1 MRRRPIAEYYQ
12 GPVELRIVA
21 TKGKG
26 ENLERPE
33 LAVIEQQLRSREL
46 DLLIYEGTQFREL
59 VEQAHRERVGTS
71 AEQWTKPATPEM
83 KLVTQMGNIVELMT
97 EYGPTKRIAAKVEEI
112 KQLEQQLASD
122 RRALKNL
129 ARRELIL
136 PRFFA
141 ISRVLMGPTN
151 AGCGVA

>member
-1 MRRRPIAEYYQ
+1 MFVRVKQSFRTGCELIVCVVARISGCPGRKELSLGDQIDHAKEVTAEYYQ

-71 AEQWTKPATPEM
+71 AEQWTK
-83 KLVTQMGNIVELMT
+83 
-97 EYGPTKRIAAKVEEI
+97 
-112 KQLEQQLASD
+112 
-122 RRALKNL
+122 RRRL
-129 ARRELIL
+129 R
-136 PRFFA
+136 
-141 ISRVLMGPTN
+141 
-151 AGCGVA
+151 